1 MEIHPSALRKQ
12 DLQISQE
19 IEVTEY
25 DTVTQGSEVVRRPV
39 SA

>member
-1 MEIHPSALRKQ
+1 MAIHPSALRKQ

-25 DTVTQGSEVVRRPV
+25 DTVSQGPVFRRPV

>member
-1 MEIHPSALRKQ
+1 MAIHPSVLRKQ

-25 DTVTQGSEVVRRPV
+25 DTVTQGPVFRRPV

>member
-1 MEIHPSALRKQ
+1 MAIHPSVLRKQ

-25 DTVTQGSEVVRRPV
+25 DTVTQGPVVRRPV